1 MLVIVL
7 TFALFLIIAFLP
19 FTLENLF
26 SPRDLK
32 NMGVRLGHSSPSR
45 KR

>member
-7 TFALFLIIAFLP
+7 TIALFLIIAFLP

-26 SPRDLK
+26 SARDLK
-32 NMGVRLGHSSPSR
+32 NMGVRLQHSSPSR
-45 KR
+45 RR